1 MSTVSGDD
9 TRLRAMRR
17 EYSDAGLAETDLAPD
32 PLEMFRRWFD
42 DAQAAGLHEPN
53 AVVVATASPEGAPS
67 ARLVLLKGLSPA
79 GFVFYTNT
87 ASRKGEEM
95 AANPQC
101 ALLFPWHALERQ
113 VRVEGHVE
121 QLTAAEVESYFASR
135 PHGARVGAHASRQ
148 SRPVQSREALE
159 RDYEALL
166 ERYPEGSEVPVPEE
180 WGGYRVRPEV
190 VEFWQGRPSRL
201 HDRVVYTRD
210 GEGWSTRRLAP

>member
-1 MSTVSGDD
+1 MATVSGDD
-9 TRLRAMRR
+9 AQLRAMRR
-17 EYSDAGLAETDLAPD
+17 EYSDAGLVESDLTPD
-32 PLEMFRRWFD
+32 PIALFERWFD
-42 DAQAAGLHEPN
+42 DARAAGVHEPN
-53 AVVVATASPEGAPS
+53 AVVVATATPEGVPS
-67 ARLVLLKGLSPA
+67 SRLVLLKGLSPE

-87 ASRKGEEM
+87 ASRKGEEL
-95 AANPQC
+95 ATNPRC

-148 SRPVQSREALE
+148 SRPVESREALE

-166 ERYPEGSEVPVPEE
+166 DRYPEGSAVPVPEE
-180 WGGYRVRPEV
+180 WGGYRVRPRV

-210 GEGWSTRRLAP
+210 GEAWSTRRLAP